1 MIHRMNRTGLS
12 PGIARACVELG
23 MKRHGSSIPVFL
35 VIAALWCGAAQAQSA
50 PADERG
56 EVTFRPWI
64 GTLGVRFHSEGL
76 YEEAALAP
84 FPGSPRATGELS
96 GQASA
101 AGLQG
106 LGLGGEWRPF
116 GNNFRL
122 NFAMYLDSGEA
133 GESESFR
140 SRTLSEDGSAS
151 EDLISLPQ
159 DFEPVPY
166 VGLGWR
172 ANDGAL
178 DVNLDVGAFLS
189 EDYSLRGSAC
199 LGTDSSL
206 DECEAASFGN
216 NRGRLSGS
224 FRGFEW
230 YPVVS
235 LGIEYRF

>member
-1 MIHRMNRTGLS
+1 
-12 PGIARACVELG
+12 
-23 MKRHGSSIPVFL
+23 MKHHGSSIPTFL
-35 VIAALWCGAAQAQSA
+35 VVAALWCGAAHAEDA
-50 PADERG
+50 PAGERD

-64 GTLGVRFHSEGL
+64 GTLGVHFHSESL
-76 YEEAALAP
+76 YEETAFAP
-84 FPGSPRATGELS
+84 FPGAPRITGELS

-122 NFAMYLDSGEA
+122 NFAMYLDSGEPD
-133 GESESFR
+133 EPENSR
-140 SRTLSEDGSAS
+140 LRTLSEDGSAS
-151 EDLISLPQ
+151 EDLISFPQ

-166 VGLGWR
+166 VGLGWQ

-178 DVNLDVGAFLS
+178 DVNFDVGAFLS
-189 EDYSLRGSAC
+189 EEYSLRGSAC
-199 LGTDSSL
+199 LGSDSSL
-206 DECEAASFGN
+206 SECETTSFGN